1 LVFLKFCNRVKKIF
15 NTFTDNGFLKNVFY
29 YNIWVEFSEI
39 VPKTISII
47 GLILFNMKIIDYD
60 VSKRI
65 PPINESLQSKMII
78 SYSIAIG
85 GSEFIN
91 YIIKDNDNMYK
102 FRGGMRNHEK
112 TIWTNSITWSDD
124 YNKGNT
130 IIELLISE
138 YKWMISK
145 NWLLSQYVIESHDNL
160 TRIIEFFEITGD
172 LKNELIACWEK
183 CDQKL

>member
-1 LVFLKFCNRVKKIF
+1 LVFLKFYNRVKKIF
-15 NTFTDNGFLKNVFY
+15 DTFTDNGFLKNVFY

-65 PPINESLQSKMII
+65 PPINESLQNKMII

-91 YIIKDNDNMYK
+91 YIIKDNDYMYK

-145 NWLLSQYVIESHDNL
+145 NWLLSQYVIESHDDL